1 MNEEDEGKL
10 VRFLANQLLKE
21 ISLDQTIE
29 LVKYQAVQQSRKTF
43 DKMTDPE
50 KASLLEKLKESEA
63 DVNE

>member
-1 MNEEDEGKL
+1 MNEEDSGKL

-63 DVNE
+63 DINE